1 VDYIISPGAAQVQAL
16 FLRPFFGGIDM
27 PKRKKYPHL
36 PSSFGSIRYLGKN
49 RTNPYAVHPP
59 CTERDN
65 LGFYIRP
72 KALCY
77 VPDWYTGFAVLSAWH
92 AGTYTPGLELTIRQE
107 VTDSVSNLDAFCRR
121 ILKDQASSM
130 TYHSGPTFAEVYDLF
145 YEYKFGEHAA
155 KKLSDSARG
164 AMRSAYNQLAALHD
178 RPLTDITLTE
188 LQEAVNGIGMSK
200 STIGN
205 VVGLIKQLY
214 RFAAPRELC
223 EKDLGV
229 YVVTPSTPDEEHA
242 KAFSDSDLVL
252 LWKHQED
259 PVIRMVLIMCYSG
272 FRVSAYKTI
281 YTDMTDLY
289 FKGGV
294 KTKSSKGRIV
304 PIHDAI
310 IPLVARCQ
318 GEYLCGYNPNIF
330 RVKMVAA
337 LDQIGLTGFTPHSTR
352 HTFSR
357 LCESYGVN
365 EADRKRMMGHS
376 FGGDITNAVYGHR
389 SLEELRQEI
398 NKIKVP

>member
-1 VDYIISPGAAQVQAL
+1 MEVL
-16 FLRPFFGGIDM
+16 M
-27 PKRKKYPHL
+27 PKRKKYPRL
-36 PSSFGSIRYLGKN
+36 PSSYGSIRYLGKG

-59 CTERDN
+59 CTERDD

-72 KALCY
+72 KAICY

-121 ILKDQASSM
+121 ILKDQAPAKCS
-130 TYHSGPTFAEVYDLF
+130 TGPTFADVYGLF
-145 YEYKFGEHAA
+145 FDFKFGEHAA

-164 AMRSAYNQLAALHD
+164 AVRSAYKQLSALHD
-178 RPLTDITLTE
+178 RPLADISLTE
-188 LQEAVNGIGMSK
+188 LQEAVNGVQMSK
-200 STIGN
+200 STMGN
-205 VVGLIKQLY
+205 VTGLIKQIY
-214 RFAAPRELC
+214 HFAVPRELC
-223 EKDLGV
+223 PKDLGP
-229 YVVTPSTPDEEHA
+229 YIVTPSTPDEEHA
-242 KAFSDSDLVL
+242 KAFSDDDLVL

-259 PVIRMVLIMCYSG
+259 PIIRMVLIMIYSG
-272 FRVSAYKTI
+272 FRVSAYQTM
-281 YTDMTDLY
+281 YTDMTNLY
-289 FKGGV
+289 FQGGV
-294 KTKSSKGRIV
+294 KTKAGKGRIV

-330 RVKMVAA
+330 RVKMVAV

-398 NKIKVP
+398 NKIKAP

>member
-1 VDYIISPGAAQVQAL
+1 VDYTISPGAAQVQAL

-27 PKRKKYPHL
+27 PKRKKHPRL
-36 PSSFGSIRYLGKN
+36 PSSFGSIRYLGKG
-49 RTNPYAVHPP
+49 RANPYAVHPP
-59 CTERDN
+59 CTERDD

-121 ILKDQASSM
+121 ILKDQAPSM
-130 TYHSGPTFAEVYDLF
+130 TYRSGPTFAEVYDLF
-145 YEYKFGEHAA
+145 CEYKFGKHAA

-164 AMRSAYNQLAALHD
+164 AMRSAFKQLSALHD
-178 RPLTDITLTE
+178 RPLADISLTE
-188 LQEAVNGIGMSK
+188 LQEAVNGVQMSK
-200 STIGN
+200 STMGN

-242 KAFSDSDLVL
+242 KAFTDSDLAVL
-252 LWKHQED
+252 WQHQED

-272 FRVSAYKTI
+272 FRVSAYQTM
-281 YTDMTDLY
+281 YTDMDNLY

-318 GEYLCGYNPNIF
+318 GEYLCGYTPNIF